1 MAVAL
6 RDLLD
11 ETLDRKLSKDRK
23 SKDLKRLTLLEYGD
37 KPFYRQ
43 IHYYKS
49 HKKSFYV
56 FSNQG
61 YAFKIVSRLRDVY
74 KFQYR
79 QGHPTAIFGKIS
91 VRKTI

>member
-6 RDLLD
+6 PDVLD

-43 IHYYKS
+43 IHDYKS

-56 FSNQG
+56 FS
-61 YAFKIVSRLRDVY
+61 I
-74 KFQYR
+74 
-79 QGHPTAIFGKIS
+79 
-91 VRKTI
+91 

>member
-11 ETLDRKLSKDRK
+11 KTLDRKLSKDRK

-43 IHYYKS
+43 IHDYKS

-56 FSNQG
+56 FSNQR

-79 QGHPTAIFGKIS
+79 DKG
-91 VRKTI
+91 

>member
-6 RDLLD
+6 PDVLD

-43 IHYYKS
+43 IHDYKS

-79 QGHPTAIFGKIS
+79 DKG
-91 VRKTI
+91 

>member
-43 IHYYKS
+43 IHDYKS

-79 QGHPTAIFGKIS
+79 QYRDKG
-91 VRKTI
+91 

>member
-43 IHYYKS
+43 IHDYKS
-49 HKKSFYV
+49 QDFLRVFKSGICV
-56 FSNQG
+56 
-61 YAFKIVSRLRDVY
+61 
-74 KFQYR
+74 
-79 QGHPTAIFGKIS
+79 
-91 VRKTI
+91 